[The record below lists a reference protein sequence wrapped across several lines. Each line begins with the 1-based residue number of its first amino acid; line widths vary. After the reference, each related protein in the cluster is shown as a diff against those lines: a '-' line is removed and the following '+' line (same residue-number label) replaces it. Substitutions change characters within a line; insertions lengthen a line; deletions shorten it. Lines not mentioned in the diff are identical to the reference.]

1 MPWGIVWFKIHLGY
15 KLQQMA
21 VGRFEVEF
29 YSNSPFKQLFF
40 FFFPSSFLI
49 MQASGKNVKMTK
61 EAELFFCVVLV
72 CSFK

>member
-29 YSNSPFKQLFF
+29 YSNRPFKQLFFF

-49 MQASGKNVKMTK
+49 NASFWKKCENDKG
-61 EAELFFCVVLV
+61 
-72 CSFK
+72 S